1 MKKNK
6 VVIVGAGM
14 VGMSYAYSMVNQGT
28 CEELVLIDIDKK
40 RTVGEALD
48 LNHGLSYAPRKM
60 KIYSGD
66 YSDCNDANII
76 CITAG
81 AIQVP
86 GETRLDLLHKNTKIM
101 KSIVGEIK
109 KTNFNG
115 IIIVASNPVDIM
127 TYVVWK
133 ASGYDRNKIIGSG
146 TTLDTARLR
155 FSLGERLGVTPKSIH
170 AYVMGEHGDSQFV
183 AWSYALIGVQPI
195 YQVASKKD
203 AKVKFEDLETI
214 EDEVR
219 NIAYKIIDC
228 KKSTYYGIGMA
239 LARITK
245 AILDNENSILT
256 VSSYLDNKYGHD
268 DVFIAV
274 PSIVNENGVTEV
286 LELPLEKEEKRKF
299 DDSIKI
305 MKENIA
311 KLDI

>member
-1 MKKNK
+1 M
-6 VVIVGAGM
+6 
-14 VGMSYAYSMVNQGT
+14 
-28 CEELVLIDIDKK
+28 
-40 RTVGEALD
+40 GEALD

-81 AIQVP
+81 AIQLP

-133 ASGYDRNKIIGSG
+133 ASGYDRNKIMGSG

-155 FSLGERLGVTPKSIH
+155 FGLGERLGVTPKSIH

-183 AWSYALIGVQPI
+183 AWSYALMGVQPI

-203 AKVKFEDLETI
+203 AKIKFDQKEKIILNKLKENNKYLVAANQSESDNTI
-214 EDEVR
+214 LKLYSENNISTIDNINEGIGKVSLT
-219 NIAYKIIDC
+219 NLLKNQNVVGHYGTSDVSTEIIAY
-228 KKSTYYGIGMA
+228 
-239 LARITK
+239 
-245 AILDNENSILT
+245 
-256 VSSYLDNKYGHD
+256 
-268 DVFIAV
+268 
-274 PSIVNENGVTEV
+274 
-286 LELPLEKEEKRKF
+286 EK
-299 DDSIKI
+299 
-305 MKENIA
+305 
-311 KLDI
+311 